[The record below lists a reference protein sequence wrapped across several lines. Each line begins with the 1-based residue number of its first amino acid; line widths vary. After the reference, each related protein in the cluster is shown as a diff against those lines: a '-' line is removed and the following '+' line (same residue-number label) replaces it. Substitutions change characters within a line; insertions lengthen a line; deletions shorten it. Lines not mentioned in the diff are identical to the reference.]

1 MSIKLW
7 VRGTKSPITLS
18 DHDFIAEGGEGR
30 VYGQGN
36 KVYKI
41 SLNGKLNIPEGK
53 ILKLQQLTHP
63 NIIKPIDLLIDKNN
77 QLIGYSMKRVSG
89 TALSRFFTTDYQT
102 QIGYKEKQLEELIL
116 NLRNGF
122 NYLHNEKILVVDANE
137 NNFIIDDQDNTTP
150 YFIDVGSYEVPGY
163 PATAIADGIRDYHTN
178 GFNQNSDWFSFAIL
192 VSQLF
197 LGIHP
202 YKGKHPDYKKTD
214 LIARMK
220 DNVSI
225 FNPKVSLPS
234 VVRDFSSIP
243 GNWLDWLKAVLENGE
258 RCSPPD
264 SMKAAV
270 QKIITK
276 NIINSTA
283 GFDIKLVKEYEEN
296 ITDYRYVSG
305 NTIIKFGVGHFEVNK
320 IQHKI
325 PNANT
330 IIVTDKSAKPWAVT
344 SNKTSLDFTD
354 YNSNA
359 VLSMALSNK
368 QNYVIGNYLIST
380 SDNKLNA
387 ISGMELGN
395 NVYFTVK
402 KQWDIM
408 PNSTVAYDGCLL
420 SNMLGQPFAIIF
432 NPNTVSTHYI
442 NIKELIGH
450 KIINA
455 KYSNQ
460 VLVVTANQNGLINR
474 MVFKFN
480 SDFTQYSVDIENDVD
495 TGEINFTVMDSG
507 IVIMIPH
514 DDELWVFGNNW
525 KKPDIKKI
533 SSPVIK
539 SDMKLCNNGI
549 GVMFYQGN
557 KLYSIKMV

>member
-1 MSIKLW
+1 
-7 VRGTKSPITLS
+7 
-18 DHDFIAEGGEGR
+18 
-30 VYGQGN
+30 
-36 KVYKI
+36 
-41 SLNGKLNIPEGK
+41 
-53 ILKLQQLTHP
+53 
-63 NIIKPIDLLIDKNN
+63 
-77 QLIGYSMKRVSG
+77 
-89 TALSRFFTTDYQT
+89 
-102 QIGYKEKQLEELIL
+102 
-116 NLRNGF
+116 
-122 NYLHNEKILVVDANE
+122 
-137 NNFIIDDQDNTTP
+137 
-150 YFIDVGSYEVPGY
+150 
-163 PATAIADGIRDYHTN
+163 
-178 GFNQNSDWFSFAIL
+178 
-192 VSQLF
+192 
-197 LGIHP
+197 
-202 YKGKHPDYKKTD
+202 
-214 LIARMK
+214 
-220 DNVSI
+220 
-225 FNPKVSLPS
+225 
-234 VVRDFSSIP
+234 
-243 GNWLDWLKAVLENGE
+243 
-258 RCSPPD
+258 
-264 SMKAAV
+264 
-270 QKIITK
+270 
-276 NIINSTA
+276 
-283 GFDIKLVKEYEEN
+283 
-296 ITDYRYVSG
+296 
-305 NTIIKFGVGHFEVNK
+305 
-320 IQHKI
+320 
-325 PNANT
+325 
-330 IIVTDKSAKPWAVT
+330 
-344 SNKTSLDFTD
+344 LDFTD

-368 QNYVIGNYLIST
+368 QNYAIGNYLIST

-420 SNMLGQPFAIIF
+420 SNMLGHPFAIIF

-507 IVIMIPH
+507 IVVMIPH

-525 KKPDIKKI
+525 QKPDIKKI